1 MKKLNFVNYKKF
13 EMTHPSFRANFST
26 TTIQQDSSIDTFKVS
41 DADMNLH
48 DLISSMSGFM
58 SSVEYSG
65 IHTPL
70 KCDES
75 PMICAKP
82 SVILKNITQKQRNC
96 QRRDSFDA
104 EAPNPEESAELF
116 KKQLQNDDENNISNC

>member
-1 MKKLNFVNYKKF
+1 
-13 EMTHPSFRANFST
+13 MTHLGARANFST
-26 TTIQQDSSIDTFKVS
+26 STVQQDSSMDTLKIS
-41 DADMNLH
+41 NTDMNLH

-58 SSVEYSG
+58 SSVDYSG

-82 SVILKNITQKQRNC
+82 SVILKNIT
-96 QRRDSFDA
+96 
-104 EAPNPEESAELF
+104 
-116 KKQLQNDDENNISNC
+116 